1 VLGCLLEEEIW
12 TGKREN
18 RVGVRD
24 GSGSRER
31 EGGEEKDGTHTHSI
45 SD

>member
-1 VLGCLLEEEIW
+1 LLEEEIW

-18 RVGVRD
+18 RVVVRD
-24 GSGSRER
+24 GSGSRIER
-31 EGGEEKDGTHTHSI
+31 EERRRMAHTQSI